1 MFSIYLVLSIIE
13 LNIKRAFK
21 KCSILITHDK
31 IHLPLLLLLFIL
43 IVVAWI

>member
-13 LNIKRAFK
+13 LNIETMFK

-31 IHLPLLLLLFIL
+31 VHLPLLLLLFIL
-43 IVVAWI
+43 IVVTWI